1 METESTPAVR
11 STVGSLVL
19 VLLFPLTVELLHN
32 IHSRFIIPTPTPA
45 SASASISISTS
56 ASASAS
62 ISISVSLPT
71 ITTTQS
77 IRHPSRMVKRK
88 AKEVGDDVVL
98 VEPRRSNRQKTN
110 NKESLK
116 EDATTVLTSSAS
128 KSEENK
134 KATNDQ
140 PLNEAEVTGDIIAPK
155 SNTVGRYFPVISKH
169 IHQS

>member
-19 VLLFPLTVELLHN
+19 VLLFPLTVLHN

-45 SASASISISTS
+45 SASASASISISIST
-56 ASASAS
+56 SASAS